1 MANMQLS
8 KAEQNALSVS
18 YDVMGTHVELDLDF
32 VKRYLVRGAAD
43 KVSDQEL
50 VFFMNLCKMQKLN
63 PLVGNEVYC
72 IKYGNDPAQV
82 VVGKGAYLR
91 RAYEHPDYICKE
103 DGIVVA
109 RGNDVV
115 QKEGCYLYPGEKL
128 VGGWCRVHFTRN
140 GKERSCFKE
149 VSLSEYD
156 KGQANWKSK
165 PSTMINKVAISQCVR
180 EAFPKD
186 YEGLY
191 SEDEMVASG
200 AIPADFKVLDEVP
213 VEIHEEDKL
222 ITQEQRQALFRMAKE
237 HLGSDANDI
246 LKGIISNYGYKST
259 SGMPESVY
267 NKVVD
272 EIADMAETR
281 RAEEEAAAEAEEE
294 PAQA

>member
-18 YDVMGTHVELDLDF
+18 YEVMGTRVDLDLDF

-109 RGNDVV
+109 RGNEVV
-115 QKEGCYLYPGEKL
+115 QKEGCCLYPGEKL
-128 VGGWCRVHFTRN
+128 IGGWCRVHFTRN
-140 GKERSCFKE
+140 GKELSCFKE

-156 KGQANWKSK
+156 KGQANWKVR
-165 PSTMINKVAISQCVR
+165 PATMVNKVAVSQCVR

-200 AIPADFKVLDEVP
+200 AIPANFREIPDEP
-213 VEIHEEDKL
+213 PTEEEKT
-222 ITQEQRQALFRMAKE
+222 ITQDQRQALFRMAKE
-237 HLGSDANDI
+237 HLGKDANDA
-246 LKGIISNYGYKST
+246 LKDIISKHGYQST

-267 NKVVD
+267 KEVVD
-272 EIADMAETR
+272 EIADLADAR
-281 RAEEEAAAEAEEE
+281 RAVEEAALATE
-294 PAQA
+294 PIQE

>member
-18 YDVMGTHVELDLDF
+18 YEVMGTRVDLDLDF

-72 IKYGNDPAQV
+72 IKYGSDPAQV

-109 RGNDVV
+109 RGNEVV
-115 QKEGCYLYPGEKL
+115 QKEGCCLYPGEKL
-128 VGGWCRVHFTRN
+128 IGGWCRVHFTRN
-140 GKERSCFKE
+140 GKELSCFKE

-156 KGQANWKSK
+156 KGQANWKVR
-165 PSTMINKVAISQCVR
+165 PATMVNKVAVSQCVR

-200 AIPADFKVLDEVP
+200 AIPANFRELPDESP
-213 VEIHEEDKL
+213 VEEEKT
-222 ITQEQRQALFRMAKE
+222 ITQDQRQALFRMAKE
-237 HLGSDANDI
+237 HLGKDANDA
-246 LKGIISNYGYKST
+246 LKDIISKHGYQST

-267 NKVVD
+267 KEVVD
-272 EIADMAETR
+272 EIADLADAR
-281 RAEEEAAAEAEEE
+281 RTVEEAALGAEPIWA
-294 PAQA
+294 

>member
-18 YDVMGTHVELDLDF
+18 YEVMGTRVDLDLDF

-72 IKYGNDPAQV
+72 IKYGSDPAQV

-109 RGNDVV
+109 RGNEVV
-115 QKEGCYLYPGEKL
+115 QKEGCCLYPGEKL
-128 VGGWCRVHFTRN
+128 IGGWCRVHFTRN
-140 GKERSCFKE
+140 GKELSCFKE

-156 KGQANWKSK
+156 KGQANWKVR
-165 PSTMINKVAISQCVR
+165 PATMVNKVAVSQCVR

-200 AIPADFKVLDEVP
+200 AIPANFRELPDEP
-213 VEIHEEDKL
+213 PAEEENT
-222 ITQEQRQALFRMAKE
+222 ITQDQRQALFRMAKE
-237 HLGSDANDI
+237 HLGKDANDA
-246 LKGIISNYGYKST
+246 LKDIISKHGYQST

-267 NKVVD
+267 KEVVD
-272 EIADMAETR
+272 EIADLADVR
-281 RAEEEAAAEAEEE
+281 RAVEEAALATE
-294 PAQA
+294 PIQE

>member
-18 YDVMGTHVELDLDF
+18 YEVMGTRVDLDLDF

-72 IKYGNDPAQV
+72 IKYGSDPAQV

-109 RGNDVV
+109 RGNEVV
-115 QKEGCYLYPGEKL
+115 QKEGCCLYPGEKL
-128 VGGWCRVHFTRN
+128 IGGWCRVHFTRN
-140 GKERSCFKE
+140 GKELSCFKE

-156 KGQANWKSK
+156 KGQANWKVR
-165 PSTMINKVAISQCVR
+165 PATMVNKVAVSQCVR
-180 EAFPKD
+180 EVFPKD

-200 AIPADFKVLDEVP
+200 AIPANFRELPDESP
-213 VEIHEEDKL
+213 VEEEKT
-222 ITQEQRQALFRMAKE
+222 ITQDQRQALFRMAKE
-237 HLGSDANDI
+237 HLGKDANDA
-246 LKGIISNYGYKST
+246 LKDIISKHGYQST

-267 NKVVD
+267 KEVVD
-272 EIADMAETR
+272 EIADLADAR
-281 RAEEEAAAEAEEE
+281 RAVEEAALGAE
-294 PAQA
+294 PIQA

>member
-18 YDVMGTHVELDLDF
+18 YEVMGARVDLDLDF

-72 IKYGNDPAQV
+72 IKYGSDPAQV

-109 RGNDVV
+109 RGNEVV
-115 QKEGCYLYPGEKL
+115 QKEGCCLYPGEKL
-128 VGGWCRVHFTRN
+128 IGGWCRVHFTRN
-140 GKERSCFKE
+140 GKELSCFKE

-156 KGQANWKSK
+156 KGQANWKVR
-165 PSTMINKVAISQCVR
+165 PATMVNKVAVSQCVR

-200 AIPADFKVLDEVP
+200 AIPANFRELPDESP
-213 VEIHEEDKL
+213 VEEEKT
-222 ITQEQRQALFRMAKE
+222 ITQDQRQALFRMAKE
-237 HLGSDANDI
+237 HLGKDANDA
-246 LKGIISNYGYKST
+246 LKDIISKHGYQST

-267 NKVVD
+267 KEVVD
-272 EIADMAETR
+272 EIADLADAR
-281 RAEEEAAAEAEEE
+281 RAVEEAALGAE
-294 PAQA
+294 PIQA

>member
-18 YDVMGTHVELDLDF
+18 YEVMGTRVDLDLDF

-72 IKYGNDPAQV
+72 IKYGSDPAQV

-109 RGNDVV
+109 RGNEVV
-115 QKEGCYLYPGEKL
+115 QKEGCCLYPGEKL
-128 VGGWCRVHFTRN
+128 IGGWCRVHFTRN
-140 GKERSCFKE
+140 GKELSCFKE

-156 KGQANWKSK
+156 KGQANWKVR
-165 PSTMINKVAISQCVR
+165 PATMVNKVAVSQCVR

-200 AIPADFKVLDEVP
+200 AIPANFRELPDEPP
-213 VEIHEEDKL
+213 VEEEKT
-222 ITQEQRQALFRMAKE
+222 ITQDQRQALFRMAKE
-237 HLGSDANDI
+237 HLGKDANDA
-246 LKGIISNYGYKST
+246 LKDIISKHGYQST

-267 NKVVD
+267 KEVVD
-272 EIADMAETR
+272 EIADLADAR
-281 RAEEEAAAEAEEE
+281 RTVEEAALGAE
-294 PAQA
+294 PIQA

>member
-18 YDVMGTHVELDLDF
+18 YEVMGTRVDLDLDF

-72 IKYGNDPAQV
+72 IKYGSDPAQV

-109 RGNDVV
+109 RGNEVV
-115 QKEGCYLYPGEKL
+115 QKEGCCLYPGEKL
-128 VGGWCRVHFTRN
+128 IGGWCRVHFTRN
-140 GKERSCFKE
+140 GKELSCFKE

-156 KGQANWKSK
+156 KGQANWKVR
-165 PSTMINKVAISQCVR
+165 PATMVNKVAVSQCVR

-200 AIPADFKVLDEVP
+200 AIPANFREVSDEP
-213 VEIHEEDKL
+213 PAEKEKT
-222 ITQEQRQALFRMAKE
+222 ITQDQRQALFRMAKE
-237 HLGSDANDI
+237 HLGKDANDA
-246 LKGIISNYGYKST
+246 LKDIISKHGYQST

-267 NKVVD
+267 KEVVD
-272 EIADMAETR
+272 EIADLADAR
-281 RAEEEAAAEAEEE
+281 RAVEEAALAAE
-294 PAQA
+294 PIQA

>member
-18 YDVMGTHVELDLDF
+18 YEVMGTRVDLDLDF

-72 IKYGNDPAQV
+72 IKYGSDPAQV

-109 RGNDVV
+109 RGNEVV
-115 QKEGCYLYPGEKL
+115 QKEGCCLYPGEKL
-128 VGGWCRVHFTRN
+128 IGGWCRVHFTRN
-140 GKERSCFKE
+140 GKELSCFKE

-156 KGQANWKSK
+156 KGQANWKVR
-165 PSTMINKVAISQCVR
+165 PATMVNKVAVSQCVR

-200 AIPADFKVLDEVP
+200 AIPANFRELPDEPP
-213 VEIHEEDKL
+213 VEEEKT
-222 ITQEQRQALFRMAKE
+222 ITQDQRQALFRMAKE
-237 HLGSDANDI
+237 HLGKDANDA
-246 LKGIISNYGYKST
+246 LKDIISKHGYQST

-267 NKVVD
+267 KEVVD
-272 EIADMAETR
+272 EIADLADAR
-281 RAEEEAAAEAEEE
+281 RAVEEAALGAE
-294 PAQA
+294 PIQA